1 MTAERD
7 NQKMKDTGGGEPI
20 RVLIVDDVKSARDL
34 LEEILNTDPRFQVVG
49 SVGDGLEA
57 VAAALKMR
65 PDLVTMDIRL
75 PGIDGFQAVERILAI
90 FPVPIVMITASMGK
104 QEEKIFRAITAGA
117 LDVLDKQELYLWR
130 TRPEIRNSFLRRLRT
145 LASTRVKRMTAF
157 IPTECE
163 PLLTFRR
170 PQPRTAESPLVVA
183 IAASTGGPT
192 ALVKVLRGI
201 SPQVSAALL
210 VVQHM
215 SRGFL
220 EGLVRWLDNEVEL
233 EVKKAQEGDYLEAG
247 VVLVAPEDQHM
258 MVTEL
263 DTVRLNRSLPING
276 HRPSAE
282 VLFDSVA
289 SNCGKRGA
297 GVILTGMGSDGA
309 EGLKNLRLCG
319 GHTIAQDE
327 QTSIIFGMPR
337 AAIELEAAEIVLP
350 LDEIGPQIMKWISEQ
365 EDRKNCTKLPL

>member
-1 MTAERD
+1 MTADRD
-7 NQKMKDTGGGEPI
+7 NRNMKDTEDGEVI

-34 LEEILNTDPRFQVVG
+34 LVEILTTDPRFQVVG
-49 SVGDGLEA
+49 AVGDGLEA
-57 VAAALKMR
+57 VAVALKMR

-75 PGIDGFQAVERILAI
+75 PGIDGFQAVERILAV

-104 QEEKIFRAITAGA
+104 QEEKLFRAITSGA

-145 LASTRVKRMTAF
+145 LASTRMKRVTAF
-157 IPTECE
+157 IPAESE
-163 PLLTFRR
+163 PILTFHR
-170 PQPRTAESPLVVA
+170 PQRRTAESPLVVA

-192 ALVKVLRGI
+192 ALVRVLRGI
-201 SPQVSAALL
+201 APQVNAAFLI
-210 VVQHM
+210 VQHM

-233 EVKKAQEGDYLEAG
+233 EVKKAQEGDSLEAG
-247 VVLVAPEDQHM
+247 VVLVAPGDHHL
-258 MVTEL
+258 MVTEV
-263 DTVRLNRSLPING
+263 DTVRLDKSLPING

-282 VLFDSVA
+282 MLFDSVA
-289 SNCGKRGA
+289 SNYGKRGA

-309 EGLKNLRLCG
+309 EGLKSIRLCG

-337 AAIELEAAEIVLP
+337 AAIELDAAEVILP

-365 EDRKNCTKLPL
+365 KDGKN

>member
-1 MTAERD
+1 MTAERNNRNIKHVGAD
-7 NQKMKDTGGGEPI
+7 EPI

-34 LEEILNTDPRFQVVG
+34 LEEILTTDSRFQVVG
-49 SVGDGLEA
+49 VAGDGLEA
-57 VAAALKMR
+57 VAAALKIR

-75 PGIDGFQAVERILAI
+75 PGIDGFRAVESILAV

-104 QEEKIFRAITAGA
+104 QEEKLFRAITAGA

-130 TRPEIRNSFLRRLRT
+130 TRPEIRNSFLKKLRT
-145 LASTRVKRMTAF
+145 LASTRVKQVGGF
-157 IPTECE
+157 IRTEAE

-170 PQPRTAESPLVVA
+170 LQRRTAESPLVVA

-192 ALVKVLRGI
+192 ALVKVLQRI
-201 SPQVSAALL
+201 PPQVSVAFL

-220 EGLVRWLDNEVEL
+220 EGLVRWLDNAVEL
-233 EVKKAQEGDYLEAG
+233 EVRKAKEGDSLEAG
-247 VVLVAPEDQHM
+247 VVLVAPGDHHM
-258 MVTEL
+258 MVTGMH
-263 DTVRLNRSLPING
+263 TVRLDRSMPING

-289 SNCGKRGA
+289 RDYGKRGV

-309 EGLKNLRLCG
+309 EGLKSLRLCG

-327 QTSIIFGMPR
+327 QTSIIFGMPG
-337 AAIELEAAEIVLP
+337 AAIELDAAEIVLP
-350 LDEIGPQIMKWISEQ
+350 LDEIGPQIMKWISVRQ
-365 EDRKNCTKLPL
+365 DGKS

>member
-1 MTAERD
+1 
-7 NQKMKDTGGGEPI
+7 MKDTEGREPI

-34 LEEILNTDPRFQVVG
+34 LEEILTTDPRFQVVG
-49 SVGDGLEA
+49 AVGDGLEA
-57 VAAALKMR
+57 VATALKMR

-75 PGIDGFQAVERILAI
+75 PGIDGFQAVERILAV

-104 QEEKIFRAITAGA
+104 QEEKLFRAITAGA

-145 LASTRVKRMTAF
+145 LASTRVKRVPGF

-163 PLLTFRR
+163 PILTFRR
-170 PQPRTAESPLVVA
+170 PQRRPAESPLVVA

-201 SPQVSAALL
+201 SPQVSAAFL

-233 EVKKAQEGDYLEAG
+233 EVKKAQEGDSLEAG
-247 VVLVAPEDQHM
+247 VVLVAPGDQHM
-258 MVTEL
+258 MVTEV

-289 SNCGKRGA
+289 SNYGKRGT

-309 EGLKNLRLCG
+309 EGLKSLRLCG

-337 AAIELEAAEIVLP
+337 AAIELDAAEIVLP

>member
-7 NQKMKDTGGGEPI
+7 NRNMKDTEGREPI

-34 LEEILNTDPRFQVVG
+34 LEEILTTDPRFQVVG
-49 SVGDGLEA
+49 AVGDGLEA
-57 VAAALKMR
+57 VATALKMR
-65 PDLVTMDIRL
+65 PNLVTMDIRL
-75 PGIDGFQAVERILAI
+75 PGIDGFQAVERILAV

-104 QEEKIFRAITAGA
+104 QEEKLFRAITAGA

-145 LASTRVKRMTAF
+145 LASTRVKRVPGF

-163 PLLTFRR
+163 PILTFRR
-170 PQPRTAESPLVVA
+170 PQRRPAESPLVVA

-201 SPQVSAALL
+201 SPQVSAAFL

-233 EVKKAQEGDYLEAG
+233 EVKKAQEGDSLEAG
-247 VVLVAPEDQHM
+247 VVLVAPGDQHM
-258 MVTEL
+258 MVTEV

-289 SNCGKRGA
+289 SNYGKRGA

-309 EGLKNLRLCG
+309 EGLKSLRLCG

-337 AAIELEAAEIVLP
+337 AAIELDAAEIVLP

>member
-1 MTAERD
+1 MKSDHHREKAEPR
-7 NQKMKDTGGGEPI
+7 GGGEPI

-34 LEEILNTDPRFQVVG
+34 LQDILTTDPRFQVVG
-49 SVGDGLEA
+49 AVADGLEA

-75 PGIDGFQAVERILAI
+75 PGIDGFQAVERILAV

-104 QEEKIFRAITAGA
+104 QEEKLFRAITAGA

-130 TRPEIRNSFLRRLRT
+130 TRPEIRNSFLKRLRT
-145 LASTRVKRMTAF
+145 LASTKVKRVRGF
-157 IPTECE
+157 IPTEAE
-163 PLLTFRR
+163 PLITFRR
-170 PQPRTAESPLVVA
+170 PQGRIAKSPLVVA

-192 ALVKVLRGI
+192 ALVKVLKRI
-201 SPQVSAALL
+201 SPQVNAAFL

-220 EGLVRWLDNEVEL
+220 EGLVRWLDNEVGL
-233 EVKKAQEGDYLEAG
+233 EVKKAQEGDGLEAG
-247 VVLVAPEDQHM
+247 VVLVAPGDHHM
-258 MVTEL
+258 MVTEM
-263 DTVRLNRSLPING
+263 DTVRLNTSLPING

-289 SNCGKRGA
+289 RNYGKRGA

-319 GHTIAQDE
+319 GHTIVQDE
-327 QTSIIFGMPR
+327 ETSIIFGMPR
-337 AAIELEAAEIVLP
+337 AAIELDAAEIVLP
-350 LDEIGPQIMKWISEQ
+350 LDEIGPQVMRWIAEEQ
-365 EDRKNCTKLPL
+365 ERKS

>member
-7 NQKMKDTGGGEPI
+7 NLKMKDTGGGEPI

-49 SVGDGLEA
+49 AVGDGLEA

-145 LASTRVKRMTAF
+145 LASTRVKRMTGF
-157 IPTECE
+157 IPAECE
-163 PLLTFRR
+163 PRLTFRR

-201 SPQVSAALL
+201 SPQVSATLL

-233 EVKKAQEGDYLEAG
+233 EVKKAQEGDSLEAG

>member
-7 NQKMKDTGGGEPI
+7 NPNMKNTEGGEPI

-34 LEEILNTDPRFQVVG
+34 LEEILATDPRFQVVG
-49 SVGDGLEA
+49 AVGDGLEA

-75 PGIDGFQAVERILAI
+75 PGIDGFQAVERILAV

-145 LASTRVKRMTAF
+145 LASTRVKRVPGF

-163 PLLTFRR
+163 PILTFRR
-170 PQPRTAESPLVVA
+170 PQRRPAESPLVVA

-201 SPQVSAALL
+201 SPQVSAAFL

-233 EVKKAQEGDYLEAG
+233 EVKKAQEGDPLEAG
-247 VVLVAPEDQHM
+247 VVLVAPGDHHM
-258 MVTEL
+258 MVTEVG
-263 DTVRLNRSLPING
+263 TVRLNRSLPING

-282 VLFDSVA
+282 MLFDSVA
-289 SNCGKRGA
+289 SNYGKRGA

-309 EGLKNLRLCG
+309 EGLKSLRLCG

-337 AAIELEAAEIVLP
+337 AAIELDAVEIVLP
-350 LDEIGPQIMKWISEQ
+350 LDEIGPQIMKWIAEQ
-365 EDRKNCTKLPL
+365 ENKKSRATLPL

>member
-7 NQKMKDTGGGEPI
+7 NRNMKDTEGGEPI

-34 LEEILNTDPRFQVVG
+34 LKEILTTDPRFQVVG
-49 SVGDGLEA
+49 AVGDGLEA

-75 PGIDGFQAVERILAI
+75 PGIDGFQAVERILAV

-104 QEEKIFRAITAGA
+104 QEEKLFRAITAGA
-117 LDVLDKQELYLWR
+117 MDVLDKQELYLWR

-145 LASTRVKRMTAF
+145 LASTKVKRLTGF
-157 IPTECE
+157 IPTESE

-201 SPQVSAALL
+201 SPQVSAAFL

-215 SRGFL
+215 SMGFL

-233 EVKKAQEGDYLEAG
+233 EVKQAQEGDALEAG
-247 VVLVAPEDQHM
+247 VVLVAPGDHHM
-258 MVTEL
+258 MVTEV

-289 SNCGKRGA
+289 SNYGKRGA

-309 EGLKNLRLCG
+309 EGLKSLRLCG

-327 QTSIIFGMPR
+327 QSSIIFGMPR
-337 AAIELEAAEIVLP
+337 AAIELDAAEIVLP
-350 LDEIGPQIMKWISEQ
+350 LDEIGPQIVKWITEQ
-365 EDRKNCTKLPL
+365 ENRKS

>member
-1 MTAERD
+1 MKS
-7 NQKMKDTGGGEPI
+7 NQHAKKTQSRGGGEPI

-34 LEEILNTDPRFQVVG
+34 LEEILTTDPRFQVVG
-49 SVGDGLEA
+49 AVGDGLEA
-57 VAAALKMR
+57 VAAALKIR

-90 FPVPIVMITASMGK
+90 FPVPIVMITASMGG
-104 QEEKIFRAITAGA
+104 QEEKLFRAITAGA

-130 TRPEIRNSFLRRLRT
+130 TRPEIRNSFLKRLRT
-145 LASTRVKRMTAF
+145 LSSTRVKPVRAF
-157 IPTECE
+157 IPTEAE
-163 PLLTFRR
+163 PLLSFHR
-170 PQPRTAESPLVVA
+170 PQRRIAECPLVVA

-192 ALVKVLRGI
+192 ALVKVLKRI
-201 SPQVSAALL
+201 SPQINAAFL

-220 EGLVRWLDNEVEL
+220 EGLVRWLDNEVGL
-233 EVKKAQEGDYLEAG
+233 EVKKAQEGDSLEAG
-247 VVLVAPEDQHM
+247 VVLVAPEDHHM
-258 MVTEL
+258 MATEM
-263 DTVRLNRSLPING
+263 DTVSLNRSLPING

-282 VLFDSVA
+282 VLFDSLA
-289 SNCGKRGA
+289 RNYGKRGA

-309 EGLKNLRLCG
+309 EGLKSLRLCG

-337 AAIELEAAEIVLP
+337 AAIELDAADIVLP
-350 LDEIGPQIMKWISEQ
+350 LDVIGPQIMKWISGE
-365 EDRKNCTKLPL
+365 EDRKS

>member
-1 MTAERD
+1 MTAEREIQ
-7 NQKMKDTGGGEPI
+7 NTKDTDGGEPI

-34 LEEILNTDPRFQVVG
+34 LEEILTTDPRFEVVG
-49 SVGDGLEA
+49 AVGDGLEA
-57 VAAALKMR
+57 VASALKMR

-75 PGIDGFQAVERILAI
+75 PGIDGFEAVERILAV

-104 QEEKIFRAITAGA
+104 QEEKLFRAITSGA

-145 LASTRVKRMTAF
+145 LASTRVKRVAGY
-157 IPTECE
+157 IPSEAE
-163 PLLTFRR
+163 PLFTSRR
-170 PQPRTAESPLVVA
+170 PQRRLEEIPLVVA

-192 ALVKVLRGI
+192 ALVKVLGRI
-201 SPQVSAALL
+201 PPQVGAAFL

-215 SRGFL
+215 SEGFL

-233 EVKKAQEGDYLEAG
+233 EVRKAKEGDVLEAG
-247 VVLVAPEDQHM
+247 VVLVAPGDHHM

-263 DTVRLNRSLPING
+263 DTVRLNKSLPING

-282 VLFDSVA
+282 LLFDSVA
-289 SNCGKRGA
+289 NIYGNRGV

-309 EGLKNLRLCG
+309 EGLKSLRLCG
-319 GHTIAQDE
+319 GYTIAQDE
-327 QTSIIFGMPR
+327 QTSIIFGMPK
-337 AAIELEAAEIVLP
+337 AAIELDAAEIVLP
-350 LDEIGPQIMKWISEQ
+350 LDEIGSEIMNWISEK
-365 EDRKNCTKLPL
+365 EDRKS